1 MEEII
6 NPVNPIDFVGRSE
19 QVDAFYQWIKDLV
32 SDQPIMRWVHISGVA
47 GAGKTSLMN
56 KLKDIAL
63 SQDILTFSIE
73 MPIAPEGLKN
83 FFNGIKEQ
91 INFLSPEWR
100 NFLER
105 KRGLGIGDVPEE
117 ILERALGETI
127 DEQTLNEFID
137 AFFLRLDRA
146 DLKLKEDRKFIGIFI
161 DDLDRVMNYEF
172 LSVFEIL
179 KAIFRETNRRNL
191 NIFFL
196 TAGHSSINQHLNLKE
211 MEQQSMVLHLEVS
224 NFDFTDAD
232 LMIRRR
238 GKLIK
243 TEREK
248 VLSASTRLP
257 FDLALRQF
265 LAAKGIDQTKLDAE
279 TVANA
284 WGLSEEEV
292 QLLED
297 LSKKD
302 INLFERTEILKHH
315 DEEILNSF
323 VQNFLLT
330 RSGNHYSFITRSIWE
345 LISSIFLPIDPRTE
359 VLLLLNR
366 IERLASK
373 GLLPP
378 KEDIEIIQGNVKR
391 VHDPLLIFRLSTEL
405 AKTGEVALEN
415 GLRDLTLELLEIA
428 AEGLL
433 KTGDYERLGDLY
445 ERLAKGFAEKQ
456 HDYFSALA
464 YEESAKYFAKAKIEW
479 RSQANFREAG
489 RRYRR
494 EISNMDIENFH
505 YAARSLF
512 QKAIQAF
519 QLAGKKNTAK
529 EIQDQAVTTFVKYP
543 QHQKYFKNLTI
554 Q

>member
-6 NPVNPIDFVGRSE
+6 NPINPIDFVGRTE
-19 QVDAFYQWIKDLV
+19 QIDAFYQWIKDLIN
-32 SDQPIMRWVHISGVA
+32 DQPVMKWVHISGVA

-100 NFLER
+100 NFIER
-105 KRGLGIGDVPEE
+105 KRGLTIGE
-117 ILERALGETI
+117 IPDQILQRAIGETI
-127 DEQTLNEFID
+127 DEQTLKEFID
-137 AFFLRLDRA
+137 AFFLRIDRA
-146 DLKLKEDRKFIGIFI
+146 DLKLKEDRKFIGVFI

-172 LSVFEIL
+172 ISVFEIL
-179 KAIFRETNRRNL
+179 RTIFEETTKRNL

-196 TAGHSSINQHLNLKE
+196 TAGHNSINQHLDLQK
-211 MEQQSMVLHLEVS
+211 MEEESKVLHLEIS

-243 TEREK
+243 NEREK

-265 LAAKGIDQTKLDAE
+265 LASKGYDQSVLDAE
-279 TVANA
+279 IIAKA
-284 WGLSEEEV
+284 LGLSEQEV
-292 QLLED
+292 ELLED

-302 INLFERTEILKHH
+302 INLFERNEILKKHE
-315 DEEILNSF
+315 EEIVDGL
-323 VQNFLLT
+323 VQGFMLT
-330 RSGNHYSFITRSIWE
+330 RSGNYYAFITRSVWE
-345 LISSIFLPIDPRTE
+345 LVASVFLPIDPRTE

-366 IERLASK
+366 IERLATK
-373 GLLPP
+373 GLLPL
-378 KEDIEIIQGNVKR
+378 KEDIEIISANVKR
-391 VHDPLLIFRLSTEL
+391 VRDPLLIFRLSTEL
-405 AKTGEVALEN
+405 AKTAEVALEN
-415 GLRDLTLELLEIA
+415 GLKDLTIQLLDIA
-428 AEGLL
+428 ATGLL

-456 HDYFSALA
+456 IDYFSALA
-464 YEESAKYFAKAKIEW
+464 YEQSAYYFEKAKIGW
-479 RSQANFREAG
+479 RSQANYREAG

-494 EISNMDIENFH
+494 EISNIDLETFH
-505 YAARSLF
+505 YAMRSLF
-512 QKAIQAF
+512 IKAINAF
-519 QLAGKKNTAK
+519 MHAGQKNTVK
-529 EIQDQAVTTFVKYP
+529 EIQEQAVTTFVKYP
-543 QHQKYFKNLTI
+543 QHQKYFKNLNI